1 MYSQQLLTATLLQVV
16 RAMWDYIK
24 ANNLQN
30 PKNKRKI
37 LLDEKLSTLFKSP
50 LDMFTMNSQLSR
62 HVYTLGKFPAPVLL
76 LMSHSIPPVKAGKA
90 LRLQTFVIPPSPP

>member
-1 MYSQQLLTATLLQVV
+1 
-16 RAMWDYIK
+16 MWDYIK

-62 HVYTLGKFPAPVLL
+62 HVYTLGKLPAPMML
-76 LMSHSIPPVKAGKA
+76 LMSHTSSQIWQSA
-90 LRLQTFVIPPSPP
+90 PSSKLWFMSFFTLTCW

>member
-1 MYSQQLLTATLLQVV
+1 MYSQQLLTAALLQVV

-50 LDMFTMNSQLSR
+50 LDMFSMNSQLSR
-62 HVYTLGKFPAPVLL
+62 HVYTLGKFTSSRDTAHVAYLK
-76 LMSHSIPPVKAGKA
+76 SGKV
-90 LRLQTFVIPPSPP
+90 LRLPSFVIPPSPP